1 MYKIP
6 KIQSANISGI
16 ETYAGE
22 TIEEKVNKIL
32 TQNEPIADG
41 AQLNYTE
48 RKDGVKPEY
57 DIRTDRFEHAIDAME
72 RVTKSHIAKREERLK
87 EASSDNVAKVI
98 DMKGKKEVS
107 KPENEVGKPES
118 TPAQ

>member
-1 MYKIP
+1 M
-6 KIQSANISGI
+6 QSADIGGI

-32 TQNEPIADG
+32 TQNEPIVDG

-72 RVTKSHIAKREERLK
+72 RVSKSHIAKREERLK
-87 EASSDNVAKVI
+87 AVKGGAEKGGNESSGNQSN
-98 DMKGKKEVS
+98 GNESGSS
-107 KPENEVGKPES
+107 KSNGRME
-118 TPAQ
+118 TIHA

>member
-6 KIQSANISGI
+6 KIQSSNIGGV

-22 TIEEKVNKIL
+22 TIEQKVNKIL
-32 TQNEPIADG
+32 TQNEPITDG

-48 RKDGVKPEY
+48 RKDGVKAEF

-72 RVTKSHIAKREERLK
+72 RVTKSHLAKREERLK
-87 EASSDNVAKVI
+87 VVKGGKESSGNESSGNESSGNES
-98 DMKGKKEVS
+98 GK
-107 KPENEVGKPES
+107 
-118 TPAQ
+118 A

>member
-6 KIQSANISGI
+6 KIESANIGGV

-48 RKDGVKPEY
+48 RKDGVKPEF

-72 RVTKSHIAKREERLK
+72 RVAKSHIAKREERLK
-87 EASSDNVAKVI
+87 AIKGGIEDNGNASSGNGNNGDASSGNGDGRA
-98 DMKGKKEVS
+98 
-107 KPENEVGKPES
+107 
-118 TPAQ
+118 

>member
-6 KIQSANISGI
+6 TIQSANIGGI

-32 TQNEPIADG
+32 TQNEAITDG

-48 RKDGVKPEY
+48 RKDGVKAEY

-72 RVTKSHIAKREERLK
+72 RVTKTHLAKREERLK
-87 EASSDNVAKVI
+87 VV
-98 DMKGKKEVS
+98 KGGNEGSGNEGSGNESLPCVS
-107 KPENEVGKPES
+107 
-118 TPAQ
+118 